1 MKRQMKKLMSLLM
14 ILVLVFTLAGCGNN
28 APENQTGEP
37 ENAENKTDG
46 AESPE
51 PQQDEGGNT
60 ENKSNEA
67 VIAEIIIANGTIDDG
82 SFNQGAWEG
91 IKEYAAAN
99 NISYQYYES
108 AENTTDSQLEA
119 IKLAVENGAK
129 IVVAPGFNFETT
141 IYAAQDIYPDTKFV
155 LLDGEPHDEAYEN
168 YKTNEN
174 VACIFYAEQE
184 AGFLAGYALVKEGFR
199 NLGFM
204 GGMAYP
210 AVMRFGYGYI
220 AGADYAAKEL
230 GLQQGEVKINYT
242 YTGNFEATPDN
253 QTLAA
258 SWYQDGTEV
267 IFSCGG
273 SVGYSVM
280 AAAEQT
286 NTYVVGVDT
295 DQSGDSKTV
304 ITSAEKMLANSVMQ
318 ALTDWG
324 NDEFKGGT
332 TTTLDV
338 TQDGVGI
345 SMDTARFTKFT
356 KEDYDKIY
364 QMLVDDTDG
373 IRSGIPNDTVAE
385 SADGVPA
392 ELVTV
397 TVANN

>member
-1 MKRQMKKLMSLLM
+1 MKNMKKLVSLM
-14 ILVLVFTLAGCGNN
+14 MVLVLVFALAGCGSTTPDV
-28 APENQTGEP
+28 AD
-37 ENAENKTDG
+37 NKTNE
-46 AESPE
+46 A
-51 PQQDEGGNT
+51 GNT
-60 ENKSNEA
+60 ETETGTADGGSTETKSNEA

-91 IKEYAAAN
+91 IKEYAEAN
-99 NISYQYYES
+99 NLSYQYYES

-119 IKLAVENGAK
+119 VKLAVENGAK

-141 IYAAQDIYPDTKFV
+141 IYQAQDIYPDTKFV

-168 YKTNEN
+168 YKTNDN

-184 AGFLAGYALVKEGFR
+184 AGFLTGYALVKDGFR

-210 AVMRFGYGYI
+210 AVMRYGYGYI
-220 AGADYAAKEL
+220 AGADFAAKEL
-230 GLQQGEVKINYT
+230 GLQEGEVKVNYT

-267 IFSCGG
+267 IFACGG

-295 DQSGDSKTV
+295 DQYRDSETV

-324 NDEFKGGT
+324 NDEFKGGA

-345 SMDTARFTKFT
+345 SIDTARFTQFT
-356 KEDYDKIY
+356 KEDYDEIY
-364 QMLVDDTDG
+364 QRLVNDTDG

-392 ELVTV
+392 DIVKV
-397 TVANN
+397 VVANN

>member
-1 MKRQMKKLMSLLM
+1 MKRHMKKLMSLLM
-14 ILVLVFTLAGCGNN
+14 TLVLVFALAGCGNTAQDN
-28 APENQTGEP
+28 KTEEPADTENKADAA
-37 ENAENKTDG
+37 ENAEPG
-46 AESPE
+46 
-51 PQQDEGGNT
+51 QDEGGA
-60 ENKSNEA
+60 KSNEA

-91 IKEYAAAN
+91 IKEYAEAN
-99 NISYQYYES
+99 NLSYQYYES

-141 IYAAQDIYPDTKFV
+141 IYQAQDIYPDTKFV

-168 YKTNEN
+168 YKTNDN

-210 AVMRFGYGYI
+210 AVMRYGYGYI

-230 GLQQGEVKINYT
+230 GLQEGEVKINYT

-267 IFSCGG
+267 IFACGG

-286 NTYVVGVDT
+286 DTYVVGVDT
-295 DQSGDSKTV
+295 DQYRDSETV

-324 NDEFKGGT
+324 NDDFKGGT

-345 SMDTARFTKFT
+345 AMDTARFTKFT
-356 KEDYDKIY
+356 KADYDEIY
-364 QMLVDDTDG
+364 QMLVNDTDG
-373 IRSGIPNDTVAE
+373 IRSAIPNDTVAE

-392 ELVTV
+392 DIVKV

>member
-1 MKRQMKKLMSLLM
+1 MKNMKKLVSLM
-14 ILVLVFTLAGCGNN
+14 MVLVLVFALAGCGSTTPDV
-28 APENQTGEP
+28 AD
-37 ENAENKTDG
+37 NKTNE
-46 AESPE
+46 A
-51 PQQDEGGNT
+51 GNT
-60 ENKSNEA
+60 ETETGTADGGSTETKSNEA

-91 IKEYAAAN
+91 IKEYAEAN
-99 NISYQYYES
+99 NLSYQYYES

-119 IKLAVENGAK
+119 VKLAVENGAK

-141 IYAAQDIYPDTKFV
+141 IYQAQDIYPDTKFV

-168 YKTNEN
+168 YKTNDN

-184 AGFLAGYALVKEGFR
+184 AGFLTGYALVKDGFR

-210 AVMRFGYGYI
+210 AVMRYGYGYI
-220 AGADYAAKEL
+220 AGADFAAKEL
-230 GLQQGEVKINYT
+230 GLQEGEVKVNYT

-267 IFSCGG
+267 IFACGG

-295 DQSGDSKTV
+295 DQYRDSETV

-324 NDEFKGGT
+324 NDEFKGGA

-338 TQDGVGI
+338 TRDGVGI
-345 SMDTARFTKFT
+345 SIDTARFTQFT
-356 KEDYDKIY
+356 KEDYDEIY
-364 QMLVDDTDG
+364 QRLVNDTDG

-392 ELVTV
+392 DIVKV
-397 TVANN
+397 VVANN

>member
-1 MKRQMKKLMSLLM
+1 MKRHMKKLMSLLM
-14 ILVLVFTLAGCGNN
+14 TLVLVFALAGCGNTAQDN
-28 APENQTGEP
+28 KTEEPADTENKADVA
-37 ENAENKTDG
+37 ENAESG
-46 AESPE
+46 
-51 PQQDEGGNT
+51 QDEGGA
-60 ENKSNEA
+60 KSNEA

-91 IKEYAAAN
+91 IKEYAEAN
-99 NISYQYYES
+99 NLSYQYYES

-141 IYAAQDIYPDTKFV
+141 IYQAQDIYPDTKFV

-168 YKTNEN
+168 YKTNDN

-210 AVMRFGYGYI
+210 AVMRYGYGYI

-230 GLQQGEVKINYT
+230 GLQEGEVKINYT

-267 IFSCGG
+267 IFACGG

-286 NTYVVGVDT
+286 DTYVVGVDT
-295 DQSGDSKTV
+295 DQYRDSETV

-324 NDEFKGGT
+324 NDDFKGGT

-345 SMDTARFTKFT
+345 AMDTARFTKFT
-356 KEDYDKIY
+356 KADYDEIY
-364 QMLVDDTDG
+364 QMLVNDTDG
-373 IRSGIPNDTVAE
+373 IRSAIPNDTVAE

-392 ELVTV
+392 DIVKV

>member
-1 MKRQMKKLMSLLM
+1 MKNMKKLVSLM
-14 ILVLVFTLAGCGNN
+14 MVLVLVFALAGCGSTTPDAADNKTN
-28 APENQTGEP
+28 E
-37 ENAENKTDG
+37 AENTETGTADG
-46 AESPE
+46 GS
-51 PQQDEGGNT
+51 T
-60 ENKSNEA
+60 ETKSNEA

-91 IKEYAAAN
+91 IKEYAEAN
-99 NISYQYYES
+99 NLTYQYYES

-141 IYAAQDIYPDTKFV
+141 IYQAQDIYPDTKFV

-168 YKTNEN
+168 YKTNDN

-184 AGFLAGYALVKEGFR
+184 AGFLTGYALVKDGFR

-210 AVMRFGYGYI
+210 AVMRYGYGYI
-220 AGADYAAKEL
+220 AGADFAAKEL
-230 GLQQGEVKINYT
+230 GLQEGEVKVNYT

-267 IFSCGG
+267 IFACGG

-295 DQSGDSKTV
+295 DQYRDSETV

-324 NDEFKGGT
+324 NDEFKGGA

-345 SMDTARFTKFT
+345 SIDTARFTQFT
-356 KEDYDKIY
+356 KEDYDEIY
-364 QMLVDDTDG
+364 QRLVNDTDG

-392 ELVTV
+392 DIVKV
-397 TVANN
+397 VVANN

>member
-1 MKRQMKKLMSLLM
+1 MKRHMKKLMSLLM
-14 ILVLVFTLAGCGNN
+14 TLVLVFALAGCGNT
-28 APENQTGEP
+28 AQENKTEEP
-37 ENAENKTDG
+37 ADTENKADAAENAEPG
-46 AESPE
+46 
-51 PQQDEGGNT
+51 QDEGGA
-60 ENKSNEA
+60 KSNEA

-91 IKEYAAAN
+91 IKEYAEAN
-99 NISYQYYES
+99 NLSYQYYES

-141 IYAAQDIYPDTKFV
+141 IYQAQDIYPDTKFV

-168 YKTNEN
+168 YKTNDN

-210 AVMRFGYGYI
+210 AVMRYGYGYI

-230 GLQQGEVKINYT
+230 GLQEGEVKINYT

-258 SWYQDGTEV
+258 SWYQDGTEA
-267 IFSCGG
+267 IFACGG

-286 NTYVVGVDT
+286 DTYVVGVDT
-295 DQSGDSKTV
+295 DQYRDSETV

-345 SMDTARFTKFT
+345 AMDTARFTKFT
-356 KEDYDKIY
+356 KEDYDEIY
-364 QMLVDDTDG
+364 QMLVNDTDG
-373 IRSGIPNDTVAE
+373 IRSAIPNDTVAE

-392 ELVTV
+392 DIVKV

>member
-1 MKRQMKKLMSLLM
+1 MKNMKKIVSLMM
-14 ILVLVFTLAGCGNN
+14 VLVLVFALAGCGSTTPD
-28 APENQTGEP
+28 A
-37 ENAENKTDG
+37 ADNKTNE
-46 AESPE
+46 A
-51 PQQDEGGNT
+51 GNT
-60 ENKSNEA
+60 ETGTADGGSTETKSNEA

-91 IKEYAAAN
+91 IKEYAEAN
-99 NISYQYYES
+99 NLSYQYYES

-141 IYAAQDIYPDTKFV
+141 IYQAQDIYPDTKFV

-168 YKTNEN
+168 YKTNDN

-184 AGFLAGYALVKEGFR
+184 AGFLAGYALVKDGFR

-210 AVMRFGYGYI
+210 AVMRYGYGYI

-230 GLQQGEVKINYT
+230 GLQEGEVKMNYT

-267 IFSCGG
+267 IFACGG

-286 NTYVVGVDT
+286 DTHVVGVDT
-295 DQSGDSKTV
+295 DQYRDSETV
-304 ITSAEKMLANSVMQ
+304 ITSAEKMLANSVIQ

-324 NDEFKGGT
+324 NDEFKGGA

-338 TQDGVGI
+338 TEDGVGI
-345 SMDTARFTKFT
+345 AIDTARFTKFT
-356 KEDYDKIY
+356 KEDYDEIY
-364 QMLVDDTDG
+364 QMLVNDTDG
-373 IRSGIPNDTVAE
+373 IRSGIPNDTAAE

-392 ELVTV
+392 DIVKV